1 MATWNQIKNH
11 LTAQNRVTKLIYVL
25 AICYVLTAVIQL
37 ISLGAYKSIIDLFA
51 IRSFTHHPFFVW
63 KYITYAFIH
72 ANIIHVLVNVIM
84 LFFFSQLF
92 LTFFNEKQLIQLF
105 VFGSVFSGVFY
116 ELIATLF
123 SWQSAVVGASG
134 GIMAILI
141 ATAAF
146 RPQMLV
152 RLPLIGNVKIFWIA
166 VVVVLIDVLQMQ
178 SGNMGGLVT
187 HFGGVIFGVLY
198 GNYKKDAFGVSFS
211 RPKKKKNK
219 LKKVYVSS
227 NKQAFNKSKEADE
240 VQLKIDEILDKIS
253 KSGYDSLS
261 KEDKEFLFRQ
271 K

>member
-63 KYITYAFIH
+63 KYITYAFLH

-84 LFFFSQLF
+84 LYFFSQLF
-92 LTFFNEKQLIQLF
+92 LTFFNEKKLIQLF
-105 VFGSVFSGVFY
+105 LFGSVFSGVFY

-123 SWQSAVVGASG
+123 SWQSVVVGASG

-198 GNYKKDAFGVSFS
+198 GNYKKGAFGVSFS
-211 RPKKKKNK
+211 RPKKEKNK
-219 LKKVYVSS
+219 LKKVYVFS
-227 NKQAFNKSKEADE
+227 NKQAFNKSKETDE